1 MDQIEEVRRK
11 IDIVELISQQVALKK
26 AGRNFKGLCPFHNE
40 KTPSFIVSS
49 ERQIF
54 KCFGCSEGGDVFGWL
69 MKREGMEFGEALRF
83 LAQKAGVELKDFR
96 PSGDQKIKERLLEV
110 NHLASEFYH
119 YLLTQH
125 HLGKRGLEYLLKR
138 GVTKDSIRLFKLGY
152 SPNEWQGLTDYLTK
166 KKGYKLN
173 ELEQAGLAIK
183 GNGGRYYDRFR
194 GRIMFPLFDIRGRVL
209 GFSGRV
215 LDPEIKEAKYVNS
228 PETLLYHKSAML
240 YGLETT
246 KDEVKKANRAIVVE
260 GELDAISS
268 YQAGV
273 RNVAAIKGSALTE
286 GQTELLKR
294 FCENVS
300 LALDS
305 DSAGEAASRRGV
317 ELAEKLGLNVRII
330 RVKEGK
336 DPDECAQKSARLWKD
351 SVAEA
356 VAVYDFLIEA
366 GAKRYGVKT
375 VEGKRKLSEEMAG
388 VLAKVENEVIKAH
401 YMKKL
406 AKVLEVEEE
415 AVRMEVDKVGKVAEV
430 EPAFATATAR
440 QAKSRQERLEEYLLA
455 LILQADKEMKNF
467 VSLAKPE
474 EWGETVIKKI
484 LEQLQQWFKKDKK
497 WEINKFV
504 RSLAEELV
512 AQVDAAYLLDLGR
525 LTEDRDRLK
534 REIEKTLTDIK
545 RLNIKQKLEKLS
557 KEINQAEKEKDRA
570 KLSKLQKEFREMA
583 KSLI

>member
-1 MDQIEEVRRK
+1 M
-11 IDIVELISQQVALKK
+11 
-26 AGRNFKGLCPFHNE
+26 
-40 KTPSFIVSS
+40 
-49 ERQIF
+49 
-54 KCFGCSEGGDVFGWL
+54 
-69 MKREGMEFGEALRF
+69 
-83 LAQKAGVELKDFR
+83 
-96 PSGDQKIKERLLEV
+96 
-110 NHLASEFYH
+110 
-119 YLLTQH
+119 
-125 HLGKRGLEYLLKR
+125 
-138 GVTKDSIRLFKLGY
+138 
-152 SPNEWQGLTDYLTK
+152 
-166 KKGYKLN
+166 
-173 ELEQAGLAIK
+173 
-183 GNGGRYYDRFR
+183 
-194 GRIMFPLFDIRGRVL
+194 L

-305 DSAGEAASRRGV
+305 DSAGEAASRRGI
-317 ELAEKLGLNVRII
+317 ESAEKLGLNVRII

>member
-1 MDQIEEVRRK
+1 
-11 IDIVELISQQVALKK
+11 
-26 AGRNFKGLCPFHNE
+26 
-40 KTPSFIVSS
+40 
-49 ERQIF
+49 
-54 KCFGCSEGGDVFGWL
+54 
-69 MKREGMEFGEALRF
+69 
-83 LAQKAGVELKDFR
+83 
-96 PSGDQKIKERLLEV
+96 
-110 NHLASEFYH
+110 
-119 YLLTQH
+119 
-125 HLGKRGLEYLLKR
+125 
-138 GVTKDSIRLFKLGY
+138 
-152 SPNEWQGLTDYLTK
+152 
-166 KKGYKLN
+166 
-173 ELEQAGLAIK
+173 
-183 GNGGRYYDRFR
+183 
-194 GRIMFPLFDIRGRVL
+194 
-209 GFSGRV
+209 
-215 LDPEIKEAKYVNS
+215 
-228 PETLLYHKSAML
+228 
-240 YGLETT
+240 
-246 KDEVKKANRAIVVE
+246 
-260 GELDAISS
+260 
-268 YQAGV
+268 
-273 RNVAAIKGSALTE
+273 
-286 GQTELLKR
+286 
-294 FCENVS
+294 
-300 LALDS
+300 
-305 DSAGEAASRRGV
+305 
-317 ELAEKLGLNVRII
+317 
-330 RVKEGK
+330 
-336 DPDECAQKSARLWKD
+336 
-351 SVAEA
+351 
-356 VAVYDFLIEA
+356 
-366 GAKRYGVKT
+366 
-375 VEGKRKLSEEMAG
+375 
-388 VLAKVENEVIKAH
+388 
-401 YMKKL
+401 MKKL